1 LRAGSDREDALRS
14 ETRLHESH
22 WPADTS
28 EPLLEITLGG
38 LLRQVASEVPDRV
51 ALVDAVANPTQRRR
65 WTYAELLT
73 RAEQTARALLKR
85 FSPGERVAVCAP
97 NGPEWIWLQHGLS
110 FAGLVM
116 TPINPTFK
124 AKEIEAILR
133 DSEAVG
139 VFHANRFRDNDL
151 EEIIASLRPRLPRL
165 RETIPMSRFEVFIG
179 DFDSSTSLPTIAPRD
194 ILQIQYTSGTTG
206 VPKGACLHHLG
217 AINTSRFVARR
228 ACFTDA
234 GVWLNAMPMF
244 HIAGPVVT
252 AMATLSSR
260 GTYVLAPGFDPAAML
275 ELIESERANATLI
288 VPTMIL
294 AMLDHPDFKIRDHA
308 SMRVI
313 TTGAAMV
320 PATLV
325 KRTKEAF
332 GSDVMILFGQTEVNG
347 VVSTTTLD
355 DSVDDQSQ
363 TLGRPLPQVEVRIV
377 DVVTGRTL
385 PIGTPG
391 EFCVRGYQNMHGYCG
406 PEAASSVAIDEDG
419 WLHMGDIGVMDERGY
434 LRITGR
440 LKDMIIR
447 GGMNIYPREIEDVLF
462 DHPGVNDVSVI
473 GVPDDKWGESI
484 AAVIRPVDGR
494 APPAPEDLHAFCR
507 ERLAAHKAPSLWF
520 FVAGYPTTA
529 SGKIQKFVLQDWVRD
544 RKIAPAM
551 LIDSRSRVASSAGG

>member
-1 LRAGSDREDALRS
+1 LIS
-14 ETRLHESH
+14 ETRLHESY

-28 EPLLEITLGG
+28 EALLEITLGG
-38 LLRQVASEVPDRV
+38 LLRQVASEVPDRI
-51 ALVDAVANPTQRRR
+51 ALVDAVADPTKRRR
-65 WTYAELLT
+65 WTYAELLSKS
-73 RAEQTARALLKR
+73 EQTARALLKR
-85 FSPGERVAVCAP
+85 FSPGERIAVCAP
-97 NGPEWIWLQHGLS
+97 NCPEWIWLQHGLS
-110 FAGLVM
+110 FAGLIM

-133 DSEAVG
+133 NSEAVG
-139 VFHANRFRDNDL
+139 IFHAAQFRDNNL
-151 EEIIASLRPRLPRL
+151 EEIIASLRHRLPRL
-165 RETIPMSRFEVFIG
+165 RETIPMSRFEDFIG
-179 DFDSSTSLPTIAPRD
+179 DFDPSTTLPSIAPRD
-194 ILQIQYTSGTTG
+194 VLQIQYTSGTTG
-206 VPKGACLHHLG
+206 VPKGARLHHLG

-228 ACFTDA
+228 ACFPDA

-260 GTYVLAPGFDPAAML
+260 GTYVLAAGFDPPTLL
-275 ELIESERANATLI
+275 ELIESERATATLV

-294 AMLDHPDFKIRDHA
+294 ALLDHPEFKTRDHT

-320 PATLV
+320 PAALV
-325 KRTKEAF
+325 RRTKEAF

-355 DSVDDQSQ
+355 DSVEDQSQ

-377 DVVTGRTL
+377 DVATGRTQ

-406 PEAASSVAIDEDG
+406 LEEESSAAIDQDG
-419 WLHMGDIGVMDERGY
+419 WLHMGDIGLMDERGY

-462 DHPGVNDVSVI
+462 DHPAVNEVSVI
-473 GVPDDKWGESI
+473 GVPDDTWGECV
-484 AAVIRPVDGR
+484 AAVIRPVNGL
-494 APPAPEDLHAFCR
+494 APPTPEELHAYCR

-520 FVAGYPTTA
+520 FVASYPTTA

-544 RKIAPAM
+544 GKIDQAKLIEGRGKIA
-551 LIDSRSRVASSAGG
+551 SATRG

>member
-1 LRAGSDREDALRS
+1 LGT
-14 ETRLHESH
+14 ETRLHESY

-28 EPLLEITLGG
+28 EALLEITLGG
-38 LLRQVASEVPDRV
+38 LLRRVASEVPDRI
-51 ALVDAVANPTQRRR
+51 ALVDAVADPTKRRR
-65 WTYAELLT
+65 WTYAELLSKS
-73 RAEQTARALLKR
+73 EQTARALLKR
-85 FSPGERVAVCAP
+85 FSPGERIAVCAP
-97 NGPEWIWLQHGLS
+97 NCPEWMWLQHGLS
-110 FAGLVM
+110 FAGLIM
-116 TPINPTFK
+116 APINPSFK

-133 DSEAVG
+133 NSEAVA
-139 VFHANRFRDNDL
+139 VFHAAQFRDNNL
-151 EEIIASLRPRLPRL
+151 EEVIASVRPRLPRL
-165 RETIPMSRFEVFIG
+165 RETIPMSRFEDFIG
-179 DFDSSTSLPTIAPRD
+179 DFDPSTSLPAIAPRD

-228 ACFTDA
+228 ACFPDA

-260 GTYVLAPGFDPAAML
+260 GTYVLAAGFDPSILL
-275 ELIESERANATLI
+275 ELIESERANATLV

-294 AMLDHPDFKIRDHA
+294 ALLDHPEFKTRDHT

-320 PATLV
+320 PAALV
-325 KRTKEAF
+325 RRTKEAF
-332 GSDVMILFGQTEVNG
+332 GSDVVILFGQTEVNG

-355 DSVDDQSQ
+355 DSVEDQSQ

-377 DVVTGRTL
+377 DVVTGQTL
-385 PIGTPG
+385 PVGTPG
-391 EFCVRGYQNMHGYCG
+391 EFCVRGYQNMRGYCG
-406 PEAASSVAIDEDG
+406 LEEESSTAIDKDG
-419 WLHMGDIGVMDERGY
+419 WLHMGDVGTMDERGY

-473 GVPDDKWGESI
+473 GIPDDRWGESI
-484 AAVIRPVDGR
+484 AAIIRPVDGL
-494 APPAPEDLHAFCR
+494 APPTPEDLHAYCR

-520 FVAGYPTTA
+520 FVASYPTTA

-544 RKIAPAM
+544 HKIAPAK
-551 LIDSRSRVASSAGG
+551 LIESRKKTASATGG